1 MICGIV
7 LAAGRSRRMGEPK
20 AMLSAGDE
28 TFLQRAVRALQ
39 EGGCAY
45 VVVVTG
51 PPDDDTARLIARDAA
66 GMGAEVAV
74 NPAVQSEQADSL
86 RIGLAALPGEAE
98 AAVVAPVDVPDV
110 SGALVRAV
118 IDAFVRT
125 GAPVA
130 LPARGGRHGHPVL
143 FARRV
148 FAELMRPELPQ
159 GARTVVHAHAAE
171 LAEVP
176 VDALPT
182 DLDTPDEYR
191 RWRTARDRSTAPDP
205 ESRRA

>member
-20 AMLSAGDE
+20 AMLAAGDE
-28 TFLQRAVRALQ
+28 TFLQHAIRALQ

-51 PPDDDTARLIARDAA
+51 SLDDETARLIAEDAA
-66 GMGAEVAV
+66 ELDAGIAV
-74 NPAVQSEQADSL
+74 NPAAESEQADSL
-86 RIGLAALPGEAE
+86 RIGLAALPPEAE

-118 IDAFVRT
+118 IDAHVRT

-130 LPARGGRHGHPVL
+130 LPARDGRHGHPVL

-148 FAELMRPELPQ
+148 FQELMRPDLPQ
-159 GARTVVHAHAAE
+159 GARTVVHAHAAD

-176 VDALPT
+176 VDALAA
-182 DLDTPDEYR
+182 DVDTPDDYR
-191 RWRTARDRSTAPDP
+191 AWRTARD
-205 ESRRA
+205 

>member
-20 AMLSAGDE
+20 AMLRVGDE
-28 TFLQRAVRALQ
+28 TFLQNAVRALR

-51 PPDDDTARLIARDAA
+51 RLDDETALHIAEDAA
-66 GMGAEVAV
+66 ELDAGIAV
-74 NPAVQSEQADSL
+74 NPAAESEQADSL
-86 RIGLAALPGEAE
+86 RIGLAALPPQAE

-110 SGALVRAV
+110 SGALVSAV
-118 IDAFVRT
+118 IEGFRRTDAPIV
-125 GAPVA
+125 
-130 LPARGGRHGHPVL
+130 LPASGGRHGHPVL

-148 FAELMRPELPQ
+148 FDELARPGLPQ
-159 GARTVVHAHAAE
+159 GARTVIHAHAAA

-176 VDALPT
+176 VDALAA
-182 DLDTPDEYR
+182 DVDTPEDYR
-191 RWRTARDRSTAPDP
+191 RWRTPA
-205 ESRRA
+205 

>member
-20 AMLSAGDE
+20 AMLGAGDE
-28 TFLQRAVRALQ
+28 TFLQRIVRALR

-45 VVVVTG
+45 VVVVT
-51 PPDDDTARLIARDAA
+51 ARLDDEAARRTAEDAA
-66 GMGAEVAV
+66 LLDAGIAV
-74 NPAVQSEQADSL
+74 NPAAESEQVDSL
-86 RIGLAALPGEAE
+86 RIGLAALPPQAE

-118 IDAFVRT
+118 IDAWRRS

-130 LPARGGRHGHPVL
+130 LPSRDGRHGHPVL

-148 FAELMRPELPQ
+148 FDELARPGLPQ
-159 GARTVVHAHAAE
+159 GARTVIHAHAAE

-176 VDALPT
+176 VDALPP
-182 DLDTPDEYR
+182 DLDTPEEYR
-191 RWRTARDRSTAPDP
+191 RWRQNA
-205 ESRRA
+205 

>member
-20 AMLSAGDE
+20 ALLRAGDE
-28 TFLQRAVRALQ
+28 TFLQRAVDALR

-45 VVVVTG
+45 VVVVTARL
-51 PPDDDTARLIARDAA
+51 DDETAREIAEQAAALDA
-66 GMGAEVAV
+66 GIAV
-74 NPAVQSEQADSL
+74 NPAAESEQADSL
-86 RIGLAALPGEAE
+86 RIGLMSLPPEAE

-118 IDAFVRT
+118 IDAHRRT

-130 LPARGGRHGHPVL
+130 LPAREGRHGHPVL

-148 FAELMRPELPQ
+148 FAELMRAGLPQ
-159 GARTVVHAHAAE
+159 GARTVIHAHAAD

-176 VDALPT
+176 VDTLPP
-182 DLDTPDEYR
+182 DLDTPEEYR
-191 RWRTARDRSTAPDP
+191 RWRQNA
-205 ESRRA
+205 

>member
-20 AMLSAGDE
+20 ALLAAGDE
-28 TFLQRAVRALQ
+28 TFLRRAVRALR

-45 VVVVTG
+45 VVVVTARL
-51 PPDDDTARLIARDAA
+51 DDETARQIAEEAAVLDA
-66 GMGAEVAV
+66 GIAV
-74 NPAVQSEQADSL
+74 NTADESEQADSL
-86 RIGLAALPGEAE
+86 RAGLMSLPPDAE

-118 IDAFVRT
+118 IEAHRRT
-125 GAPVA
+125 GRPIA
-130 LPARGGRHGHPVL
+130 LPARDGRHGHPVL

-148 FAELMRPELPQ
+148 FAELMRPGLPQ
-159 GARTVVHAHAAE
+159 GARTVIHAHAAE

-176 VDALPT
+176 VDALPP
-182 DLDTPDEYR
+182 DLDTPEEYR
-191 RWRTARDRSTAPDP
+191 RWLRYA
-205 ESRRA
+205 

>member
-20 AMLSAGDE
+20 ALLRAGND
-28 TFLQRAVRALQ
+28 TFVEHAVRALY
-39 EGGCAY
+39 EGGCGY

-51 PPDDDTARLIARDAA
+51 PLDDEAALAIAEGAALLDA
-66 GMGAEVAV
+66 GIAV
-74 NPAVQSEQADSL
+74 NPAAESEQADSL
-86 RIGLAALPGEAE
+86 RIGLGALPPEAE
-98 AAVVAPVDVPDV
+98 AALVAPVDVPDV

-118 IDAFVRT
+118 IHAYRRT

-130 LPARGGRHGHPVL
+130 LPASGARHGHPVL

-176 VDALPT
+176 VDVLPM
-182 DLDTPDEYR
+182 DLDTPEEYR
-191 RWRTARDRSTAPDP
+191 RWRAGA
-205 ESRRA
+205 

>member
-20 AMLSAGDE
+20 ALLRVGDE
-28 TFLQRAVRALQ
+28 TFLRHAVRALR

-51 PPDDDTARLIARDAA
+51 RLDDETALRIAEDAA
-66 GMGAEVAV
+66 ELDAGIAV
-74 NPAVQSEQADSL
+74 NPAAESEQADSL
-86 RIGLAALPGEAE
+86 RIGLQALPPEAE

-118 IDAFVRT
+118 IDGFRRT

-130 LPARGGRHGHPVL
+130 LPARDGRHGHPVL

-148 FAELMRPELPQ
+148 FGELARPGLPQ
-159 GARTVVHAHAAE
+159 GARTVIHAHAAE

-176 VDALPT
+176 VDALPA
-182 DLDTPDEYR
+182 DVDTPEDYR
-191 RWRTARDRSTAPDP
+191 RWRATA
-205 ESRRA
+205 

>member
-20 AMLSAGDE
+20 ALLVARDE
-28 TFLQRAVRALQ
+28 TFLQHAINALR

-45 VVVVTG
+45 VVVVTARL
-51 PPDDDTARLIARDAA
+51 DDETARQIAEEAAALDA
-66 GMGAEVAV
+66 GIAV
-74 NPAVQSEQADSL
+74 NPAAESEQVDSL
-86 RIGLAALPGEAE
+86 RIGLRSLPPEAE

-118 IDAFVRT
+118 IDAHRRT
-125 GAPVA
+125 GAPIA
-130 LPARGGRHGHPVL
+130 LPAHDGRHGHPVL

-159 GARTVVHAHAAE
+159 GARTVIHAHAAD

-176 VDALPT
+176 VEVLPP
-182 DLDTPDEYR
+182 DLDTPEEYR
-191 RWRTARDRSTAPDP
+191 RWRQHA
-205 ESRRA
+205 